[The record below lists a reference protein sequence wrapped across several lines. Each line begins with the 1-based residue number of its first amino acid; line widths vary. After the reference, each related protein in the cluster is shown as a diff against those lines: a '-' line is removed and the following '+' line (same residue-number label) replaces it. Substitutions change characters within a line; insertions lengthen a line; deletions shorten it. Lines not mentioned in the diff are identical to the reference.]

1 MLNNQQQM
9 DLLKQAVKEDYK
21 GSIAD
26 LMEGISPEEQ
36 QENVEVAETPQ
47 QQEQGL
53 GGRSSQDMP
62 DAMVFPESQG
72 DFNTSNMQAPID
84 IDKYGKQGE
93 LVQSYKSVP
102 PGVGNLP
109 MGDDVGTVIER
120 PADYRDGGVKKYQ
133 EVGVKPY
140 NGGYDAVTENSEDNL
155 ANIEWNR
162 QWINSPMHR
171 EMLTSEDPENVDA
184 VTQGRLQNLEGIT
197 TRTHTQPSG
206 IVHGTNYGSGYST
219 GILGS
224 SSTRS
229 GNIELYPSDNDDPN
243 LVDIHE
249 VSHSS
254 DRPRRTSSTYD
265 ILSEFQKG
273 TITKEE
279 AEKQLPVYN
288 TIEQGEEGW
297 DGNPWITTK
306 EGRLIPSSSQEMINS
321 GVEKDREWIE
331 SNQTN
336 GEQSYK
342 WRTEKSGL
350 REGSMTPMT
359 EKFQKYLLSSE
370 GTEVRARLNSVRYK
384 AQELGIYDPF
394 TEKITEEQYGKLV
407 SGENRRLFGR
417 GVRGLPPGFKGAV
430 PELKGDANP
439 LETLRQFFGDRTL
452 MKMLNTISFNP
463 EEDNQ
468 NSTRDEMP
476 GESTMAKTGGFF
488 KNSKVNTR
496 KKGGFFNCK

>member
-53 GGRSSQDMP
+53 SGRSSQDMP

-206 IVHGTNYGSGYST
+206 TVHGTNYGSGSST

-224 SSTRS
+224 SSSRT
-229 GNIELYPSDNDDPN
+229 GDIHLYPSDNKDPN
-243 LVDIHE
+243 LTNIHE

-254 DRPRRTSSTYD
+254 DRPRRTSNTYD

-288 TIEQGEEGW
+288 TIEQGEER
-297 DGNPWITTK
+297 DGTSFVTTK

-321 GVEKDREWIE
+321 A
-331 SNQTN
+331 
-336 GEQSYK
+336 
-342 WRTEKSGL
+342 GL
-350 REGSMTPMT
+350 RNSMTYGGNGSA
-359 EKFQKYLLSSE
+359 FQQYLLGSE

-384 AQELGIYDPF
+384 AQEAGIYDPF
-394 TEKITEEQYGKLV
+394 TEKITKEQYEKLV
-407 SGENRRLFGR
+407 SKENKNLFGWS
-417 GVRGLPPGFKGAV
+417 VKKLPPGFKGLE
-430 PELKGDANP
+430 PESKGGSNE
-439 LETLRQFFGDRTL
+439 LETLRQFFGDKSL
-452 MKMLNTISFNP
+452 MEMLNTISFNP

-468 NSTRDEMP
+468 NSIQDEMP